1 MNPPSSLR
9 SQVFSFQS
17 PLPSEGFL
25 SISAELE
32 FAAVQKILSRV
43 PRPLGFGMLGVETP
57 SVLQTA
63 DSSSFP

>member
-1 MNPPSSLR
+1 MNPPLSLR

-32 FAAVQKILSRV
+32 FAAV
-43 PRPLGFGMLGVETP
+43 
-57 SVLQTA
+57 
-63 DSSSFP
+63 